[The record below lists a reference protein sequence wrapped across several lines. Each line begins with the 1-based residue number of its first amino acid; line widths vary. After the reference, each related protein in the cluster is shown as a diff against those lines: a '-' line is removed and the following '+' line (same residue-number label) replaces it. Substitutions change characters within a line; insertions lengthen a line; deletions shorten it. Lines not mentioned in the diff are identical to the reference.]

1 MTQSEAELEQQL
13 IEHLTKLGYKPVT
26 FRNGEDLKANLKTQ
40 LEKHNGIQLSD
51 TEFRTILNHLNGT
64 QPR

>member
-26 FRNGEDLKANLKTQ
+26 FRLVIVLMYVLHKVSVGIMLHWVKYGLKW
-40 LEKHNGIQLSD
+40 
-51 TEFRTILNHLNGT
+51 IL
-64 QPR
+64 